1 MITMKTKLHK
11 LASLLL
17 AFALTLCLALPA
29 GAVEEGQGDVVTYSI
44 PEAPNNGGTISLT
57 NMENGATATAYKI
70 IDVAYDYAEGTT
82 DAYEAPLY
90 PEFFWVTSV
99 AEWVRTNYSSYIG
112 TGTDNSVQKTYASAT
127 ATADNLKSFADAIA
141 AAIRGNQISGV
152 TGITPSTQNTFS
164 GLNMGAYL
172 ILVEGGTKIY
182 NPILINLE
190 AEWKDNNWTLTTP
203 TQDVT
208 VKASELTLTKSVSED
223 QVAIGDT
230 VTYTVVADVP
240 AYPAKATAT
249 GYHISDKLPDG
260 MTLGTV
266 EVYGETSESQATK
279 LTANEHYTI
288 VTSSATRP
296 VTNRPSVSFDI
307 EFKYEKIKSF
317 SKIKVTYTATAN
329 KDLDV
334 IAAKGNTG
342 NVNTAYL
349 DYNNNP
355 YETTADKTWKTKEAT
370 ATVYTYGIK
379 VKKVDEANN
388 PLSGATFALSKSEN
402 GDSFI
407 SFVGSNGTYRVAETA
422 EADTDTEDLV
432 VNSSED
438 ANKGLL
444 TLSGLD
450 VGTYY
455 LFETAAPN
463 GYNKLSAPIVITIKD
478 DKDND
483 GEDGNTNHDGVVDD
497 GGATTGYTNAV
508 TVPNTKGFTLP
519 TTGGMGTVLFTAG
532 GVLLMGAGLVV
543 LVLFL
548 RRRTS
553 R

>member
-1 MITMKTKLHK
+1 
-11 LASLLL
+11 
-17 AFALTLCLALPA
+17 
-29 GAVEEGQGDVVTYSI
+29 
-44 PEAPNNGGTISLT
+44 
-57 NMENGATATAYKI
+57 
-70 IDVAYDYAEGTT
+70 
-82 DAYEAPLY
+82 
-90 PEFFWVTSV
+90 
-99 AEWVRTNYSSYIG
+99 
-112 TGTDNSVQKTYASAT
+112 
-127 ATADNLKSFADAIA
+127 
-141 AAIRGNQISGV
+141 
-152 TGITPSTQNTFS
+152 
-164 GLNMGAYL
+164 MGAYL

-240 AYPAKATAT
+240 AYPAQATAT

-260 MTLGTV
+260 MTLETV
-266 EVYGETSESQATK
+266 EVYGGTSESQTTK
-279 LTANEHYTI
+279 LTANDHYTI
-288 VTSSATRP
+288 VTNSATRP
-296 VTNRPSVSFDI
+296 VTNSPSVSFDI
-307 EFKYEKIKSF
+307 DFEYEKIKSF
-317 SKIKVTYTATAN
+317 SKIKVVYTATAN
-329 KDLDV
+329 KELDV
-334 IAAKGNTG
+334 IAAVGNTG

-355 YETTADKTWKTKEAT
+355 YETTTDKTWKTKEAT

-379 VKKVDEANN
+379 VKKVDEENN

-407 SFVGSNGTYRVAETA
+407 SFMGSNGTYRVAETA
-422 EADTDTEDLV
+422 EADTDTGTEDLV
-432 VNSSED
+432 VNPSED

-463 GYNKLSAPIVITIKD
+463 GYNKLSAPIVIPIED

-497 GGATTGYTNAV
+497 EGATTGYTNEV
-508 TVPNTKGFTLP
+508 TVQNTKGFTLP

>member
-29 GAVEEGQGDVVTYSI
+29 GAVEEGQGDVVTYGI
-44 PEAPNNGGTISLT
+44 PETPNNGGTISLT
-57 NMENGATATAYKI
+57 NMEDGATATAYKI
-70 IDVAYDYAEGTT
+70 IDVAYDYADGTT
-82 DAYEAPLY
+82 DAYEAPLD
-90 PEFFWVTSV
+90 PEFFWVDSV
-99 AEWVRTNYSSYIG
+99 AEWVRTYDSSYI
-112 TGTDNSVQKTYASAT
+112 GTDNSVQEAYASAT
-127 ATADNLKSFADAIA
+127 ANNLKSFADAIA
-141 AAIRGNQISGV
+141 AAIRGNQILGLA
-152 TGITPSTQNTFS
+152 GITLSEQNTFS

-190 AEWKDNNWTLTTP
+190 AEWKDDDWTLTTQ
-203 TQDVT
+203 TQDVA
-208 VKASELTLTKSVSED
+208 VKASELTLTKSVSKD

-240 AYPAKATAT
+240 AYPANATAT

-266 EVYGETSESQATK
+266 EVYGGTSESQTTQ
-279 LTANEHYTI
+279 LTADAHYTI
-288 VTSSATRP
+288 DTSSATRP
-296 VTNRPSVSFDI
+296 VTNSPSVSFDI
-307 EFKYEKIKSF
+307 NFKYEEIKSF

-329 KDLDV
+329 KALVV
-334 IAAKGNTG
+334 IAAGGGTG

-355 YETTADKTWKTKEAT
+355 YETTAIKTWKTKEAT

-379 VKKVDEANN
+379 VKKVDEGNN
-388 PLSGATFALSKSEN
+388 PLSGATFALSERES

-422 EADTDTEDLV
+422 EVDTEDLV
-432 VNSSED
+432 VNSSEGE
-438 ANKGLL
+438 NKGLL

-483 GEDGNTNHDGVVDD
+483 GADGNTDHDGVVDD
-497 GGATTGYTNAV
+497 EGATTGYTNEV
-508 TVPNTKGFTLP
+508 TVQNTKGFTLP

>member
-1 MITMKTKLHK
+1 MIPMKTKLHK

-44 PEAPNNGGTISLT
+44 PEDPNNGGTISLT

-99 AEWVRTNYSSYIG
+99 AEWVRKNYSSYIG

-127 ATADNLKSFADAIA
+127 ATANELKSFADAIA
-141 AAIRGNQISGV
+141 AAIRGSQISGLTV
-152 TGITPSTQNTFS
+152 ITSSNQNTFS
-164 GLNMGAYL
+164 GLDMGAYL

-240 AYPAKATAT
+240 VYPAEATAT

-260 MTLGTV
+260 MTLENV
-266 EVYGETSESQATK
+266 EVYGGTSESQTTK

-296 VTNRPSVSFDI
+296 VTNRPPVSFGID
-307 EFKYEKIKSF
+307 FKYEKIKSF

-329 KDLDV
+329 RALVV
-334 IAAKGNTG
+334 IAAEGDTG

-355 YETTADKTWKTKEAT
+355 YETTPNKTWKTKEAT

-379 VKKVDEANN
+379 VKKVDEGDN
-388 PLSGATFALSKSEN
+388 PLSGATFALSESKDGS
-402 GDSFI
+402 SFI

-422 EADTDTEDLV
+422 EADTKDLV
-432 VNSSED
+432 VNSSEG

-463 GYNKLSAPIVITIKD
+463 GYNKLSAPIVITIED

-497 GGATTGYTNAV
+497 EGATTGYTREV
-508 TVPNTKGFTLP
+508 TVHNTKGFTLP

>member
-44 PEAPNNGGTISLT
+44 PKDPDNGGTISLT
-57 NMENGATATAYKI
+57 NMEDGATATAYKI
-70 IDVAYDYAEGTT
+70 IDVAYDYADGTT

-90 PEFFWVTSV
+90 PEFFWVDSV
-99 AEWVRTNYSSYIG
+99 AGWVRTKYPSYIG
-112 TGTDNSVQKTYASAT
+112 TGTDNSVQETYASAT
-127 ATADNLKSFADAIA
+127 ATADDLKSFADAIA
-141 AAIRGNQISGV
+141 AAIRGDQISGL
-152 TGITPSTQNTFS
+152 TGIAPSGQNTFS
-164 GLNMGAYL
+164 DLNMGAYL

-182 NPILINLE
+182 SPILINLE
-190 AEWKDNNWTLTTP
+190 AEWKDNDWTLTTQ
-203 TQDVT
+203 TQDVA
-208 VKASELTLTKSVSED
+208 VKASELTLTKSVSKD

-240 AYPAKATAT
+240 AYPANATAT

-266 EVYGETSESQATK
+266 EVYGGTAESQTTK
-279 LTANEHYTI
+279 LTENEHYTI
-288 VTSSATRP
+288 VTNPATRP
-296 VTNRPSVSFDI
+296 VTNSQSVSFDI
-307 EFKYEKIKSF
+307 NFTYEEIKSF
-317 SKIKVTYTATAN
+317 RKIKVTYTATAN
-329 KDLDV
+329 RDLVV
-334 IAAKGNTG
+334 IAAAGGTG

-355 YETTADKTWKTKEAT
+355 YETTASKTWKTKEAT

-379 VKKVDEANN
+379 VKKVDEEDN
-388 PLSGATFALSKSEN
+388 PLSGATFALSESIDGN
-402 GDSFI
+402 SFI
-407 SFVGSNGTYRVAETA
+407 PFVGSNGTYRVAETA
-422 EADTDTEDLV
+422 EADTEDLV

-438 ANKGLL
+438 ENKGLL

-455 LFETAAPN
+455 LFETVAPN
-463 GYNKLSAPIVITIKD
+463 GYNKLSAPIVITIED

-483 GEDGNTNHDGVVDD
+483 GVDGNTDHDGVVDD
-497 GGATTGYTNAV
+497 EGATTGYTNEV
-508 TVPNTKGFTLP
+508 TVQNTQGFTLP

>member
-1 MITMKTKLHK
+1 
-11 LASLLL
+11 
-17 AFALTLCLALPA
+17 
-29 GAVEEGQGDVVTYSI
+29 
-44 PEAPNNGGTISLT
+44 
-57 NMENGATATAYKI
+57 
-70 IDVAYDYAEGTT
+70 
-82 DAYEAPLY
+82 
-90 PEFFWVTSV
+90 
-99 AEWVRTNYSSYIG
+99 
-112 TGTDNSVQKTYASAT
+112 
-127 ATADNLKSFADAIA
+127 
-141 AAIRGNQISGV
+141 
-152 TGITPSTQNTFS
+152 
-164 GLNMGAYL
+164 MGAYL

-208 VKASELTLTKSVSED
+208 AKASELTLTKSVSED

-240 AYPAKATAT
+240 AYPAQATAT

-260 MTLGTV
+260 MTLETV
-266 EVYGETSESQATK
+266 EVYGGTSESQTTK
-279 LTANEHYTI
+279 LTANDHYTI

-307 EFKYEKIKSF
+307 AFKYEKSKSF

-329 KDLDV
+329 KDLVV
-334 IAAKGNTG
+334 IAAEGNTG

-379 VKKVDEANN
+379 VKKVDEENS
-388 PLSGATFALSKSEN
+388 PLSGATFALSESEDGN
-402 GDSFI
+402 SFI

-455 LFETAAPN
+455 LFETTAPN

-483 GEDGNTNHDGVVDD
+483 GEANHDGVVDD
-497 GGATTGYTNAV
+497 EGATTGYTNEV
-508 TVPNTKGFTLP
+508 TIPNTKGFTLP

>member
-44 PEAPNNGGTISLT
+44 PKAPNNGGTISLT
-57 NMENGATATAYKI
+57 NMEDGATATAYKI

-90 PEFFWVTSV
+90 PEFYWVTSV
-99 AEWVRTNYSSYIG
+99 AGWVRANYSSYIG
-112 TGTDNSVQKTYASAT
+112 TDNSVQEAYASAT
-127 ATADNLKSFADAIA
+127 ATADDLKSFADAIA
-141 AAIRGNQISGV
+141 AAIRGNQILGLS
-152 TGITPSTQNTFS
+152 GITSSEQNTFS
-164 GLNMGAYL
+164 GLDMGAYL

-190 AEWKDNNWTLTTP
+190 AEWKDDNWTLTTP
-203 TQDVT
+203 KQDVT

-240 AYPAKATAT
+240 AYPANATAT

-266 EVYGETSESQATK
+266 EVYGGTAESQEIK
-279 LTANEHYTI
+279 LTENEHYDI
-288 VTSSATRP
+288 DTSFATRP
-296 VTNRPSVSFDI
+296 VTNSPSVSFDI
-307 EFKYEKIKSF
+307 DFEYENIKSF
-317 SKIKVTYTATAN
+317 KKIKVTYTATAN
-329 KDLDV
+329 RDLVV
-334 IAAKGNTG
+334 IAAEGDTG

-355 YETTADKTWKTKEAT
+355 YETTAIKTWKTKEAT

-379 VKKVDEANN
+379 VKKVDEGDN
-388 PLSGATFALSKSEN
+388 PLSGATFALSESETGN
-402 GDSFI
+402 DFI
-407 SFVGSNGTYRVAETA
+407 PFVGSNGTYRVAETA
-422 EADTDTEDLV
+422 EADTDTGTEDLV
-432 VNSSED
+432 VNPSED

-463 GYNKLSAPIVITIKD
+463 GYNKLSAPIVITI
-478 DKDND
+478 
-483 GEDGNTNHDGVVDD
+483 EDGNTNHDGVVDD
-497 GGATTGYTNAV
+497 EGATTGYTNEV
-508 TVPNTKGFTLP
+508 TVQNTKGFTLP